1 MSLDEL
7 ILIFF
12 MILPQFFM
20 IIEPHR
26 FCFVEAVEK
35 TDTKVTGGSSG
46 RGGVTRKIVEEKVSH
61 CIL

>member
-1 MSLDEL
+1 
-7 ILIFF
+7 
-12 MILPQFFM
+12 M
-20 IIEPHR
+20 IIERHR

-46 RGGVTRKIVEEKVSH
+46 RGGVTGKIVEEKVSH

>member
-1 MSLDEL
+1 
-7 ILIFF
+7 
-12 MILPQFFM
+12 M

-26 FCFVEAVEK
+26 FCFVEAVKK

-46 RGGVTRKIVEEKVSH
+46 RGGVTGKIVEEKVSH